1 MEGFVAVLVGLF
13 AGYVQVS
20 AYYTLFDM
28 SFVSAGVPDSLVF
41 GTLVRL
47 AH

>member
-1 MEGFVAVLVGLF
+1 VVIGLF

-20 AYYTLFDM
+20 AYYALFDM
-28 SFVSAGVPDSLVF
+28 AFVSAGAPDSLVF
-41 GTLVRL
+41 GSLVRL